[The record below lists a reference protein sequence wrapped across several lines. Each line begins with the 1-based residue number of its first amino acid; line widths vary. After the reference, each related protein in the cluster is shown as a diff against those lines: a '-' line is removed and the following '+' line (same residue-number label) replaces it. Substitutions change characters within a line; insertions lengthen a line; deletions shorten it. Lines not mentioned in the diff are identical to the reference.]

1 MRWDPDPFD
10 QYYWP
15 PSVPRE
21 PTVSAYQQA
30 LESIGFS
37 ECEDGSLESGL
48 VKVAVFGIGAELT
61 HAARQLDDGT
71 WTSKLGSLEDIT
83 HELQALEGADYG
95 HVVLFMKREK

>member
-1 MRWDPDPFD
+1 
-10 QYYWP
+10 
-15 PSVPRE
+15 
-21 PTVSAYQQA
+21 
-30 LESIGFS
+30 
-37 ECEDGSLESGL
+37 
-48 VKVAVFGIGAELT
+48 VAVFGIGAELT